1 MTVVGRRSGR
11 WRGAAVLLV
20 AACTLAAWGCT
31 SGRVFQQGNQAAMR
45 GDWDLAVT
53 YYERAAKASPKRAD
67 YKMAL
72 DRARLSAA
80 QGHFEKARE
89 FEKRDQLDLAL
100 LAYRRVVDFHPGNQ
114 EARARIQGLEQTIR
128 DRIEAARPKPA
139 AELMRQKARQAM
151 EAPALNPASR
161 EPIEL
166 RMMNRQI
173 QEVLDFL
180 GSSTGINIAYDKD
193 FPKTTQ
199 VSVNV
204 SGISLEEAL
213 DQILTVNQAYYKVLN
228 PRSIIII
235 ADSQAKRTAY
245 DEQAVQTFYLSSAE
259 ATDIEQLLTKVVAA
273 QQGGVRPS
281 FAANK
286 AANSVTVRAT
296 VPMLQMIERVIAM
309 NDKPRAELSIDV
321 EILEVNRSNARKHG
335 LDLSSWS
342 LGLAFSPES
351 RPSEDSSA
359 FNLNTVSAGISTL
372 DFYATVP
379 SATISF
385 LESDSATKVIAK
397 PNLRGSEGEKLSLK
411 LGEELPVPSTTFY
424 SNYGGTGAVATNP
437 MTSFTYK
444 NVGVNLDIEPRVTY
458 DGEII
463 MKLTLEVSS
472 QSSDRNV
479 AGQNLPAFSTRKVE
493 TRLRLRDGE
502 SNLLA
507 GLLREDERTSLRGLP
522 GAIRVPILKDLFSA
536 NDNQVAQTD
545 IVMLLTP
552 HIVRPHDLT
561 QRDFTPLYIG
571 TQQNLGLSGPPPLIQ
586 PPAEPAAGAAAPSAV
601 PPGPSGAPA
610 PARGQGP
617 AQTQPSLG
625 TARQTPPGQMPPM
638 VATPGVLPAPA
649 QAPPA
654 AAPQAAAAPEPEP
667 AAAVPPA
674 EPQAAA
680 PVPPPAPQAEAQPPA
695 DNLRVVLTPPA
706 APATVAG
713 QAITVPVSVFG
724 ASRVSTVTLSL
735 RFDPKVLRVRLV
747 QQGTFLA
754 AQGGQVTLAQQTD
767 EAAGRLDLT
776 LARTN
781 DTTGVSGDGVL
792 AVVVFDAIG
801 AGASSLGLGGVIT
814 GPGGVP
820 IPAQF
825 GQASVTVR

>member
-11 WRGAAVLLV
+11 WRGAAALVV
-20 AACTLAAWGCT
+20 AALAVSAVSCA
-31 SGRVFQQGNQAAMR
+31 SSRVFQHGNQAAMR

-53 YYERAAKASPKRAD
+53 FYERAVKGSPNRAD

-80 QGHFEKARE
+80 QHHFEQARGY
-89 FEKRDQLDLAL
+89 EKQDQLDLAL
-100 LAYRRVVDFHPGNQ
+100 LEYRRVVEFHPGSQ
-114 EARARIQGLEQTIR
+114 EARAKIQSVEQAIR
-128 DRIEAARPKPA
+128 SRIEAARPKPA
-139 AELMRQKARQAM
+139 VELMRQKARQAM
-151 EAPALNPASR
+151 DEPALNPASR
-161 EPIEL
+161 EPIEI
-166 RMMNRQI
+166 RMPNRQI

-180 GSSTGINIAYDKD
+180 GTASGINIAYDKD
-193 FPKTTQ
+193 FPKTTV

-204 SGISLEEAL
+204 AGVTLEEAL
-213 DQILTVNQAYYKVLN
+213 DQILTVNQAYYKVIN

-259 ATDIEQLLTKVVAA
+259 AADIEQLLTKVVAA
-273 QQGGVRPS
+273 QQAGVRPT

-286 AANSVTVRAT
+286 AANSITVRAT
-296 VPMLQMIERVIAM
+296 VPMLKMIERVIAM
-309 NDKPRAELSIDV
+309 NDKPRAEISIDV
-321 EILEVNRSNARKHG
+321 ELLEVNRSNARKHG
-335 LDLSSWS
+335 LDLSSWT

-351 RPSEDSSA
+351 RPSEKSAA
-359 FNLNTVSAGISTL
+359 FNLNTVSTGVSTL

-379 SATISF
+379 SATVAF

-424 SNYGGTGAVATNP
+424 SAYGGTGAVATNP

-479 AGQNLPAFSTRKVE
+479 AGQNLPAFATRKVE
-493 TRLRLRDGE
+493 TVLRLRDGE

-507 GLLREDERTSLRGLP
+507 GLLREDERTSLRGFP
-522 GAIRVPILKDLFSA
+522 GATRAPILKQLFSA

-552 HIVRPHDLT
+552 HIVRPHALT
-561 QRDFTPLYIG
+561 ERDFTPLFVG
-571 TQQNLGLSGPPPLIQ
+571 TQQNLGLAGPPPLIQ
-586 PPAEPAAGAAAPSAV
+586 PA
-601 PPGPSGAPA
+601 
-610 PARGQGP
+610 
-617 AQTQPSLG
+617 G
-625 TARQTPPGQMPPM
+625 TAAQAQAQPPGQMAAAPAPPSGGPAPSPGPLQAQPRTGAAQPAPSGQLPPA
-638 VATPGVLPAPA
+638 VSTPGMVPAPPSA
-649 QAPPA
+649 GLPPVPA
-654 AAPQAAAAPEPEP
+654 AAPVQAEPAPAAAPEPEP
-667 AAAVPPA
+667 APPEPAAA
-674 EPQAAA
+674 EPAA
-680 PVPPPAPQAEAQPPA
+680 AQPPA

-706 APATVAG
+706 VPATVAG
-713 QAITVPVSVFG
+713 QAITVPISLFG

-754 AQGGQVTLAQQTD
+754 AQGGQVTVAQQTD
-767 EAAGRLDLT
+767 ADAGRLDVT
-776 LARTN
+776 LARTS

-792 AVVVFDAIG
+792 AIVVFDAVG
-801 AGASSLGLGGVIT
+801 AGTSSLGLGGVIT
-814 GPGGVP
+814 GPGGLP